1 MIVAERKPLE
11 DIREMIAGYKKIL
24 IVGCGT
30 CVTICWAGGEKE
42 VAVLSSQLRLAS
54 KKDGNELEILEAT
67 IERQCEKELVEALK
81 DKVQQVEAV
90 LSMGCGAGVQP
101 IAEIFPD
108 TPVYPALNTTFVGMP
123 EGEGVWVETCR
134 ACGDC
139 LLDKTGGICPIVR
152 CAKGLLNGPCG
163 GTNNG
168 KCEVDPEKDCA
179 WTLIYQRLERQGRLD
194 VMRKYYPPRN
204 FQAVI
209 RPGKVETLPA

>member
-1 MIVAERKPLE
+1 
-11 DIREMIAGYKKIL
+11 MIAGYKKIL

-123 EGEGVWVETCR
+123 EREGVWVETCR

-139 LLDKTGGICPIVR
+139 FLDKTGGICPIVR

>member
-139 LLDKTGGICPIVR
+139 FLDKTGGICPIVR

-179 WTLIYQRLERQGRLD
+179 WTLIYRRLEQQGRLD